1 MPAHTPG
8 PRRQE
13 CDCHDSGYGVEHCP
27 LHAAAPRM
35 LQTLETIASMTF
47 EDAVQGIAL
56 IQAMA
61 QAVLK
66 ETER

>member
-1 MPAHTPG
+1 
-8 PRRQE
+8 
-13 CDCHDSGYGVEHCP
+13 
-27 LHAAAPRM
+27 M